1 MVVEVLVVKVNTYH
15 MLIKY
20 VDEHGDNKQ
29 IRRSKLSRVAVARYT
44 EYFKNKYEAVE
55 FEIIEDF

>member
-1 MVVEVLVVKVNTYH
+1 MVVEVLVMKINTYH

-20 VDEHGDNKQ
+20 VNEQGENKQ
-29 IRRSKLSRVAVARYT
+29 IRRNKLSRVAVARYT
-44 EYFKNKYEAVE
+44 EYFKNKYKDVE

>member
-1 MVVEVLVVKVNTYH
+1 

-20 VDEHGDNKQ
+20 VDEHGENKQ
-29 IRRSKLSRVAVARYT
+29 IRRNKLSRVAVARYT
-44 EYFKNKYEAVE
+44 EYFKKKYKDVE

>member
-1 MVVEVLVVKVNTYH
+1 MVVKVNTYH

-44 EYFKNKYEAVE
+44 EYFKNKYKAVE

>member
-1 MVVEVLVVKVNTYH
+1 MKINTYH

-20 VDEHGDNKQ
+20 VNEQGENKQ
-29 IRRSKLSRVAVARYT
+29 IRRNKLSRVAVARYT
-44 EYFKNKYEAVE
+44 EYFKNKYKDVE